1 MKAWLADT
9 LFKRLFALMWLA
21 LVISHA
27 VAFLVVTRNG
37 PSIGGRLPTFPSL
50 PPVSFSRSAAPP
62 AREPA
67 SAPHARTGATPYAH
81 APPDYRPDGEP
92 PDWHGGPGD
101 HSGPGGPPPFPD
113 RGAAPSMQGNAQ
125 DVGLSTS
132 MALLDYGIRLLIIGL
147 AAWLGARWLSAPM
160 RRLQAA
166 SRHLGQSLSRNEA
179 PAQVDERAGT
189 VEVRETAHVFNEMSR
204 QLSDQVHSRALLVAA
219 ISHDLRTPL
228 TRIRMR
234 LEASEADPLT
244 ARSIADIHEMDDLI
258 ESALEVFRGAST
270 HEEPSVTTDVHAL
283 VQAIVDDLA
292 DLGQPV
298 SVRGEA
304 APARVQSA
312 SLRRVVSNLVNNA
325 LRYGQRADVVV
336 MPRGRRGAHRDR
348 GYGAGHP
355 RSAAGCGDEAVLPHR
370 VLAQPPD
377 WRLRPGLYIARDLI
391 ARQGGVLTLANRA
404 EGGLRATI
412 PVAHRVTTAP
422 SVILRAVAG
431 STRHAMFPQGR
442 ILRLRFAARRMT
454 RGRAARHLTSASK
467 M

>member
-1 MKAWLADT
+1 MSAHVKAWLADT

-37 PSIGGRLPTFPSL
+37 PAAGGRLPTFPSL
-50 PPVSFSRSAAPP
+50 PPFSFSQRMAT
-62 AREPA
+62 PA
-67 SAPHARTGATPYAH
+67 SAGAARAGASATEARIDGTAPHPG
-81 APPDYRPDGEP
+81 RPDGGP
-92 PDWHGGPGD
+92 PDWHGGPGGPGGPGAPGD
-101 HSGPGGPPPFPD
+101 RGDPNGPGGPPPFEGQNDGMQPGPP
-113 RGAAPSMQGNAQ
+113 GAPAGASH
-125 DVGLSTS
+125 DIGLS
-132 MALLDYGIRLLIIGL
+132 APQAFLDYGIRLLIIGL
-147 AAWLGARWLSAPM
+147 AAWWGARWLSAPM

-166 SRHLGQSLSRNEA
+166 SRTLGQSLARNAA
-179 PAQVDERAGT
+179 PPHVDERTGT

-234 LEASEADPLT
+234 LEASEGDPLT

-258 ESALEVFRGAST
+258 ESALEVFRGASP
-270 HEEPSVTTDVHAL
+270 HEEPRETTDVHAL

-298 SVRGEA
+298 TIRGEA
-304 APARVQSA
+304 APARVQAA

-325 LRYGQRADVVV
+325 LRYGKRADVEVHAQGDSV
-336 MPRGRRGAHRDR
+336 HIVIED
-348 GYGAGHP
+348 AGP
-355 RSAAGCGDEAVLPHR
+355 GIPEALLEAVT
-370 VLAQPPD
+370 QPFY
-377 WRLRPGLYIARDLI
+377 RLETSRNRLTGGSGLGLYIARDLV

-412 PVAHRVTTAP
+412 RLTTTKAGPAP
-422 SVILRAVAG
+422 
-431 STRHAMFPQGR
+431 T
-442 ILRLRFAARRMT
+442 
-454 RGRAARHLTSASK
+454 
-467 M
+467 

>member
-1 MKAWLADT
+1 MAGLATRVSARVKAWLADT

-21 LVISHA
+21 LVVSHL

-37 PSIGGRLPTFPSL
+37 PGPGPGAVGRVPTFPSL
-50 PPVSFSRSAAPP
+50 PPFSFARSASTPAHVSASAALVQAPSDRPAPP
-62 AREPA
+62 A
-67 SAPHARTGATPYAH
+67 
-81 APPDYRPDGEP
+81 DRPRGEP
-92 PDWHGGPGD
+92 PDWRGGPGGPGGPGD
-101 HSGPGGPPPFPD
+101 PGGPGGPPPSPNSG
-113 RGAAPSMQGNAQ
+113 RGMGAPPQGPSDGSMGSGPGGPGAPAGASH
-125 DVGLSTS
+125 DVSLSTT

-166 SRHLGQSLSRNEA
+166 ARTLGQSLSRNEA
-179 PAQVDERAGT
+179 PPQVDERAGT

-234 LEASEADPLT
+234 LEGTEDDPLT

-270 HEEPSVTTDVHAL
+270 HEEPSETTDVHAL
-283 VQAIVDDLA
+283 VQALVDDLA

-298 SVRGEA
+298 TIRGEA

-325 LRYGQRADVVV
+325 LRYGKRADVLVQ
-336 MPRGRRGAHRDR
+336 AHDDSVHIVIED
-348 GYGAGHP
+348 AGP
-355 RSAAGCGDEAVLPHR
+355 GIPEAQLDAVTKPFY
-370 VLAQPPD
+370 
-377 WRLRPGLYIARDLI
+377 RLESSRNRLTGGSGLGLYIARDLI
-391 ARQGGVLTLANRA
+391 GRQGGVLALANRA

-412 PVAHRVTTAP
+412 V
-422 SVILRAVAG
+422 LKKG
-431 STRHAMFPQGR
+431 
-442 ILRLRFAARRMT
+442 
-454 RGRAARHLTSASK
+454 
-467 M
+467 